1 MCISPLI
8 SVSSACSPV
17 IAPRTLALAEVASAA
32 AVAAA
37 AAAARPT
44 PSATVAARS
53 AILLVRAL
61 TVPRAARAAAG
72 LRSVVAVVT
81 VLVEPEEAGTRRAT
95 LAVVWAT

>member
-1 MCISPLI
+1 MCMSPLI
-8 SVSSACSPV
+8 SVSSTCSPV

-32 AVAAA
+32 AVAV

-53 AILLVRAL
+53 AILLVRVL

>member
-32 AVAAA
+32 AVAV